1 MFKSDGEQLD
11 LPFLDDAEEQDEE
24 DEDEDE
30 ELDED
35 EDRDDVGMRMFL
47 DSSFWTGLNAELWD
61 WLIADDVLFVFMSK
75 LEMKWVIKLWM
86 QDGKFIYLLLE
97 MMALI

>member
-1 MFKSDGEQLD
+1 MFVLLLLKLIGKPSSLGSMLLGFVDCISSCFSLTRRLFKSDGEQLD
-11 LPFLDDAEEQDEE
+11 LPFLDDAEEQDEEDE

-47 DSSFWTGLNAELWD
+47 DSSFWTGLNAEL
-61 WLIADDVLFVFMSK
+61 
-75 LEMKWVIKLWM
+75 
-86 QDGKFIYLLLE
+86 
-97 MMALI
+97 